1 MYFLKLKNSIL
12 GKIYIKK
19 KGVYFKYSANEQ
31 WTGEY
36 WIDGKKIYT
45 KTIYQK
51 IGTSGDSGTITIPH
65 NIQNIGDFSAI
76 DFNHSFWI
84 AGNYKWAFNSKENSE
99 YISLIRIGNS
109 VLYAQ
114 TSSGWSGF
122 YGYITLRYT
131 KTTD

>member
-19 KGVYFKYSANEQ
+19 KDVYFKYSANEQ

-36 WIDGKKIYT
+36 WLDGKKIYT

-84 AGNYKWAFNSKENSE
+84 AGNHKWAFNSKENSE
-99 YISLIRIGNS
+99 YISLIRIGNN